1 MSGNAC
7 FRKRRSDRASRSR
20 LPVRGAIVAVL
31 LLMLGACAA
40 PRGVA
45 LPELSDWE
53 TRTRV
58 LAGLPDWEFK
68 GRIGVSSEG
77 DGFNGKLRYAQND
90 DRFRASV
97 SGPLGFGTVR
107 IEGDDRHVTVT
118 DKNGEEWLLSDPEVD
133 LAVMY
138 GWTIPVT
145 SLRYWA
151 LGIPDP
157 DVFAD
162 TEFNEAGQ
170 LASLEQGHWQV
181 TISQYREGGGQL
193 MPRRLSAVSGQN
205 KVRLVIDNWTFR

>member
-7 FRKRRSDRASRSR
+7 FRTCLSDRAPRPR
-20 LPVRGAIVAVL
+20 VLARVAIVAASLAV
-31 LLMLGACAA
+31 LGACAA
-40 PRGVA
+40 QRGAA

-58 LAGLPDWEFK
+58 LAGLPEWEFK
-68 GRIGVSSEG
+68 GRIGVSSQG
-77 DGFNGKLRYAQND
+77 DGFNGKLRYAQKDNG
-90 DRFRASV
+90 FRASV

-107 IEGDDRHVTVT
+107 IQGDDRQVTVT
-118 DKNGEEWLLSDPEVD
+118 DKDGEEWLLSDPEVD
-133 LAVMY
+133 LEVMY

-157 DVFAD
+157 GVYAD
-162 TEFNEAGQ
+162 TQLNEAGQ

-181 TISQYREGGGQL
+181 TITQYREGGGQL

-205 KVRLVIDNWTFR
+205 RVRLVIDNWTFR